1 MIRKA
6 TRRLGQHFLEPAWVN
21 KVVEAIDPCPS
32 DVFLEIGPGR
42 GELTLPLAAR
52 VTRVLGIEV
61 DWKLAANLRA
71 RAPLNVTILTAD
83 VLTADLER
91 LPGIGPQP
99 WRAMGNL
106 PYSISPKIIRRL
118 LSVSGHGTRLRD
130 ATVMLQ
136 REVADRVTAAPGS
149 PDWGPLAV
157 MTSLHA
163 NARRMLSLPPGAF
176 RPMPRVSSAVVQLR
190 FIQPPIRLS
199 DPALFESLVRRLFSQ
214 RRKMALNALRSFV
227 EEIGRLSTEKVFTL
241 AKVDPHRRPGEL
253 KLSELADLSEVLA
266 SSRS

>member
-1 MIRKA
+1 MIRRV
-6 TRRLGQHFLEPAWVN
+6 TRRLGQHFLEPAWVS
-21 KVVEAIDPCPS
+21 KVMEAISPCPT

-42 GELTLPLAAR
+42 GALTLPLAAR

-61 DWKLAANLRA
+61 DWKLAENLRA
-71 RAPLNVTILTAD
+71 QAPLNVTILTAD
-83 VLTADLER
+83 FLAADLER
-91 LPGIGPQP
+91 LAGIGPKP

-118 LSVSGHGTRLRD
+118 LSISAHGTRLRD

-136 REVADRVTAAPGS
+136 REVADRVTAEPGS

-163 NARRMLSLPPGAF
+163 DARRLLALPPGAF
-176 RPMPRVSSAVVQLR
+176 RPMPRVSSALVNLR
-190 FIQPPIRLS
+190 FIPPPIRLS
-199 DPALFESLVRRLFSQ
+199 DPVLFEALVRRLFSQ
-214 RRKMALNALRSFV
+214 RRKMALNALRGFV
-227 EEIGRLSTEKVFTL
+227 DEIGGLSTEKVFTL

-266 SSRS
+266 SLRS